1 MTTLRL
7 VLRQHRWVVVFAV
20 LLCLVLA
27 GAALFA
33 WSALAGVSTP
43 AHCIEDRFLDPIP
56 TECIGTEDFL
66 TRNEEL
72 AGKVMAAMAVLPLLL
87 GILVGVPLV
96 GSEIETRTATIA
108 WSLGPS
114 RRRWLAVRLAILG
127 LGLAVVLAVPAIAA
141 QVLEN
146 VRPNYA
152 DYDPSTTVLLDYG
165 LRGPLVVFRGLAAFA
180 IGVTIGLALG
190 RVLPALL
197 VSGVAVVVLWNVLG
211 MAMNAGW
218 PAPELVVRE
227 PDRYYME
234 YGFSDG
240 DGVTVGAQEYLD
252 ASGTRVSYGEI
263 VQRSGLGDPNDPKFD
278 YAELE
283 TWMADHGIRP
293 LINAVDGGK
302 LGFVET
308 REAMGL
314 TLLTALLLGGSV
326 LLIEWR
332 RPA

>member
-1 MTTLRL
+1 MTTIRL
-7 VLRQHRWVVVFAV
+7 VLVQHRWVVVFAV
-20 LLCLVLA
+20 VLSLA
-27 GAALFA
+27 IAAAAMFA

-114 RRRWLAVRLAILG
+114 RRRWLTVRLAILG
-127 LGLAVVLAVPAIAA
+127 VGLAIVLAIPAIAA

-152 DYDPSTTVLLDYG
+152 DYDPSTTVLIDYG
-165 LRGPLVVFRGLAAFA
+165 LRGPLVVLRGLAAFS
-180 IGVTIGLALG
+180 IGVATGLVLG

-197 VSGVAVVVLWNVLG
+197 VAGVAVVVLWNVLG
-211 MAMNAGW
+211 TVAYAGW
-218 PAPELVVRE
+218 PAPELRRARTRPLLHGLRLQRRRRRRRDRWCAGVRG
-227 PDRYYME
+227 R
-234 YGFSDG
+234 
-240 DGVTVGAQEYLD
+240 
-252 ASGTRVSYGEI
+252 
-263 VQRSGLGDPNDPKFD
+263 QRHSGLLRGARPAIRARRPQRPEVRLRGAGD
-278 YAELE
+278 
-283 TWMADHGIRP
+283 
-293 LINAVDGGK
+293 VDGRQRHPAAGQC
-302 LGFVET
+302 GG
-308 REAMGL
+308 RPEAGL
-314 TLLTALLLGGSV
+314 
-326 LLIEWR
+326 R
-332 RPA
+332 RDA